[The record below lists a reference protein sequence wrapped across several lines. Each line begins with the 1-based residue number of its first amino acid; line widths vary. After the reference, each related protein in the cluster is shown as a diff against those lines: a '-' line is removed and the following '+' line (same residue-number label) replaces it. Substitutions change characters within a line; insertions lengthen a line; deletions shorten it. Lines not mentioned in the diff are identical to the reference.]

1 MNNILNKN
9 LDLNGKKVLLRV
21 DLNVPMTNGAI
32 TETSRIEKIMPT
44 INLLVEKQAKI
55 IIMSHIGRPKGKV
68 VGGMSLKPISEKLS
82 FLLNRKVLFNKDIIS
97 ENTLLEINKISNGS
111 IIMLENIRFNEGEET
126 NDREFSKKIS
136 TLGDIYVND
145 AFSCSHR
152 SHASVEGIT
161 KYIPSYFGLQI
172 TEEINALKKITS
184 EIKKPVSLIIG
195 GSKISTKIKI
205 INNLIKKFNNIII
218 VGGMANT
225 MLKHTGI
232 NVGKSICEYGC
243 GPLIKEIIENSK
255 KYNCEITI
263 PKDVVV
269 SKSLSGGGKEKNI
282 NEVDE
287 NEMILDI
294 GSKTISAIETII
306 NNSET
311 ILWNGPAGYFENPNF
326 QNGTKEILKLISKK
340 TKNDNI
346 FSVAGGGETVAAINK
361 FKKFD
366 SFTFVSTAGGA
377 FLEYLEGKTLPGI
390 KALNS
395 NVRTK

>member
-1 MNNILNKN
+1 MKNILNKN
-9 LDLNGKKVLLRV
+9 LDLKGKKVLLRV

-32 TETSRIEKIMPT
+32 TETSRIEKIIPT

-68 VGGMSLKPISEKLS
+68 VEGMSLKPISEKLS

-232 NVGKSICEYGC
+232 NVGKSIYEYEC
-243 GPLIKEIIENSK
+243 GPLIKEIKENSK
-255 KYNCEITI
+255 KYNCEII
-263 PKDVVV
+263 LPKDVIV
-269 SKSLSGGGKEKNI
+269 SESLNGSGKEKNI
-282 NEVDE
+282 NEIDE
-287 NEMILDI
+287 NEMVLDI
-294 GSKTISAIETII
+294 GSKTISSIEKVI

-311 ILWNGPAGYFENPNF
+311 VLWNGPAGYFENPNF
-326 QNGTKEILKLISKK
+326 QNGTKKILELISQK
-340 TKNDNI
+340 TNNDKI

-377 FLEYLEGKTLPGI
+377 FLEYLEGKTLPAI
-390 KALNS
+390 KALNL
-395 NVRTK
+395 NV

>member
-1 MNNILNKN
+1 MKNILNRN
-9 LDLNGKKVLLRV
+9 LDLKGKKVLLRV
-21 DLNVPMTNGAI
+21 DLNVPMKNGAI
-32 TETSRIEKIMPT
+32 TETSRIEKIIPT

-68 VGGMSLKPISEKLS
+68 VEGMSLKPISEKLS
-82 FLLNRKVLFNKDIIS
+82 FLLKKKVLFNKDVIN

-126 NDREFSKKIS
+126 NDKEFSKKMS
-136 TLGDIYVND
+136 TLGDIYIND

-172 TEEINALKKITS
+172 TEEINALKKLTS
-184 EIKKPVSLIIG
+184 EIKEPVSLIIG

-225 MLKHTGI
+225 MLKHTGV
-232 NVGKSICEYGC
+232 NVGKSICEYEC
-243 GPLIKEIIENSK
+243 APLIKEIIENSK
-255 KYNCEITI
+255 KYNCDITL
-263 PKDVVV
+263 PKDVIV
-269 SKSLSGGGKEKNI
+269 SKSLNGNGKEKNI
-282 NEVDE
+282 NEIDE
-287 NEMILDI
+287 NDMILDI
-294 GSKTISAIETII
+294 GSKTISSIETTI
-306 NNSET
+306 NKSKT
-311 ILWNGPAGYFENPNF
+311 VLWNGPAGYFENPNF
-326 QNGTKEILKLISKK
+326 QNGTKKILELISQK
-340 TKNDNI
+340 TKNDKI

-377 FLEYLEGKTLPGI
+377 FLEYLEGKTLPAI
-390 KALNS
+390 KALN
-395 NVRTK
+395 

>member
-1 MNNILNKN
+1 MKNILNRN
-9 LDLNGKKVLLRV
+9 LDLKGKKVLLRV
-21 DLNVPMTNGAI
+21 DLNVPMKNGAI
-32 TETSRIEKIMPT
+32 TETSRIEKIIPT

-68 VGGMSLKPISEKLS
+68 VEGMSLKPISEKLS
-82 FLLNRKVLFNKDIIS
+82 FLLKKKVLFNKDVIN

-126 NDREFSKKIS
+126 NDKEFSKKMSI
-136 TLGDIYVND
+136 LGDIYIND

-172 TEEINALKKITS
+172 TEEINALKKLTS
-184 EIKKPVSLIIG
+184 EIKEPVSLIIG

-225 MLKHTGI
+225 MLKHTGVS
-232 NVGKSICEYGC
+232 VGKSICEHEC
-243 GPLIKEIIENSK
+243 APLIKEIIENSK
-255 KYNCEITI
+255 KYNCDITL
-263 PKDVVV
+263 PKDVIV
-269 SKSLSGGGKEKNI
+269 SKSLNGNGKEKNI
-282 NEVDE
+282 NEINE
-287 NEMILDI
+287 NDMILDI
-294 GSKTISAIETII
+294 GSKTISSIETTI
-306 NNSET
+306 NKSKT
-311 ILWNGPAGYFENPNF
+311 VLWNGPAGYFENPNF
-326 QNGTKEILKLISKK
+326 QNGTKKILELISQK
-340 TKNDNI
+340 TKNDKI

-377 FLEYLEGKTLPGI
+377 FLEYLEGKTLPAI
-390 KALNS
+390 KALN
-395 NVRTK
+395 